1 MKNKYR
7 FFLSWFWVGLCTFAI
22 FFTVP
27 FARTIQKFV
36 YNKWGSELFGYTVL
50 ISTGVVFFLALYIL
64 FFRLK
69 IRSILNYIWLLA
81 IGCTYVYFTLK
92 LWGTPEESIHFLE
105 YGVLGFFIFNALK
118 LKTKDRTIYITA
130 FLIGCLIGIFDE
142 IFQWIVKERFWDFRD
157 VGLNALSSGLFQAA
171 IWLGIKPKMIS
182 QKIRPRSLRTVS
194 IYLAANILL
203 LGLCFSNTPKR
214 VQNYTKALPFLSFL
228 QQEEVMNQF
237 NMKHK
242 DPEIGTFYS
251 RLTID
256 ELLSID
262 KRNAKDYGQV
272 LHEWK
277 DKDYAEYL
285 HAHPGIW
292 VPMLY
297 EIRVHIFRRDKRYQR
312 ALQAE
317 DEKQKK
323 QNFFIAFKENQILE
337 KYFGHT
343 MKESPYAWSKDTTAR
358 IETQINKN
366 EPYKSPVSA
375 SFFSPKSEKQMWI
388 VILIF
393 LTFLFAANGLYWRK
407 DKQRK
412 S

>member
-1 MKNKYR
+1 
-7 FFLSWFWVGLCTFAI
+7 
-22 FFTVP
+22 
-27 FARTIQKFV
+27 
-36 YNKWGSELFGYTVL
+36 
-50 ISTGVVFFLALYIL
+50 
-64 FFRLK
+64 
-69 IRSILNYIWLLA
+69 
-81 IGCTYVYFTLK
+81 
-92 LWGTPEESIHFLE
+92 LWAQPEEAIHFLE
-105 YGVLGFFIFNALK
+105 YGILGFFIFNALK
-118 LKTKDRTIYITA
+118 LKIKDRTIFFTA
-130 FLIGCLIGIFDE
+130 FLFGCLIGIFDE
-142 IFQWIVKERFWDFRD
+142 ILQWIVKERYWDFRD

-182 QKIRPRSLRTVS
+182 QKIRPSSLRTVS

-237 NMKHK
+237 NLKHK

-251 RLTID
+251 RLTIN

-262 KRNAKDYGQV
+262 RRSAKDYGQV

-277 DKDYAEYL
+277 DKNYAEYL
-285 HAHPGIW
+285 RAHPGIL

-297 EIRVHIFRRDKRYQR
+297 EIRVHIFRRDKRYER
-312 ALQAE
+312 AIQAK
-317 DEKQKK
+317 DKKQKK

-343 MKESPYAWSKDTTAR
+343 MKESPYAWSEETTAR
-358 IETQINKN
+358 VEAQIDKKN
-366 EPYKSPVSA
+366 PYKSPVSA

-388 VILIF
+388 VIFIF
-393 LTFLFAANGLYWRK
+393 LTLLFAANWFPKRSPK
-407 DKQRK
+407 FH
-412 S
+412 

>member
-7 FFLSWFWVGLCTFAI
+7 FYLSWFWVALCALLI

-27 FARTIQKFV
+27 LARTIQRFV
-36 YNKWGSELFGYTVL
+36 YDTWGSELFGYTVL
-50 ISTGVVFFLALYIL
+50 ISTGIVFFLALYIL

-69 IRSILNYIWLLA
+69 IRSVLNYIWIFV
-81 IGCTYVYFTLK
+81 IGCLYVYFTLR
-92 LWGTPEESIHFLE
+92 LWEIPEEAVHFLE
-105 YGVLGFFIFNALK
+105 YGLLGFFIFNALK
-118 LKTKDRTIYITA
+118 LKIKDKTIFITA

-142 IFQWIVKERFWDFRD
+142 ILQWTVKERFWDFRD

-171 IWLGIKPKMIS
+171 MWLGIKPKEIS
-182 QKIRPRSLRTVS
+182 QKIQRRSLRTVS
-194 IYLAANILL
+194 IFLAANILL
-203 LGLCFSNTPKR
+203 LGLCLSNTPKR
-214 VQNYTKALPFLSFL
+214 VQSYTKALPFLSFL
-228 QQEEVMNQF
+228 QQEEAMNQF
-237 NMKHK
+237 NLKHK

-262 KRNAKDYGQV
+262 RRNAKDYGQI

-277 DKDYAEYL
+277 DKNYAEYL
-285 HAHPGIW
+285 RTHPGIW
-292 VPMLY
+292 APMLY
-297 EIRVHIFRRDKRYQR
+297 EIRVHIFRRDKRYSR

-337 KYFGHT
+337 KYFGQT
-343 MKESPYAWSKDTTAR
+343 MKESPYVWSEETTAR
-358 IETQINKN
+358 VEAQIDKN
-366 EPYKSPVSA
+366 NPYKSPVSA

-393 LTFLFAANGLYWRK
+393 LTLLFVANWFQK
-407 DKQRK
+407 
-412 S
+412 

>member
-7 FFLSWFWVGLCTFAI
+7 FVLPWLWVALWSIAIFLS
-22 FFTVP
+22 VP
-27 FARTIQKFV
+27 FARIIQTFV
-36 YNKWGSELFGYTVL
+36 VEKWGREPFGYAVL
-50 ISTGVVFFLALYIL
+50 ISTGIVFLLSLYIL

-69 IRSILNYIWLLA
+69 IRSASNYIWLLA
-81 IGCTYVYFTLK
+81 IGCTYVYFTLS
-92 LWGTPEESIHFLE
+92 LWAQPEESIHFLE
-105 YGVLGFFIFNALK
+105 YGLLSFFIFNALK
-118 LKTKDRTIYITA
+118 LKLKDKTIFITA

-142 IFQWIVKERFWDFRD
+142 ILQWIVKGRYWDFRD

-171 IWLGIKPKMIS
+171 IWLGIKPKKIS
-182 QKIRPRSLRTVS
+182 QKIQPRSLRTVS

-237 NMKHK
+237 NLKHI

-262 KRNAKDYGQV
+262 RINAKYYGQI
-272 LHEWK
+272 LYDEK
-277 DKDYAEYL
+277 DKDYAKFL
-285 HAHPGIW
+285 RDHSGIL
-292 VPMLY
+292 VPLLY
-297 EIRVHIFRRDKRYQR
+297 EIRVHIFRRDKRYSR

-343 MKESPYAWSKDTTAR
+343 MKESPYAWSEEITAQ
-358 IETQINKN
+358 IETLIDKN
-366 EPYKSPVSA
+366 DAYKSPVSA

-388 VILIF
+388 VIFIF
-393 LTFLFAANGLYWRK
+393 LTFLFIANWLPKGSS
-407 DKQRK
+407 K
-412 S
+412 SIDL

>member
-1 MKNKYR
+1 MKNKYH
-7 FFLSWFWVGLCTFAI
+7 FPLSWFWVALCALAI

-27 FARTIQKFV
+27 LARTIQRFV
-36 YNKWGSELFGYTVL
+36 YDKWGSELFGYTVL
-50 ISTGVVFFLALYIL
+50 TSTGIVFFLALYIL

-69 IRSILNYIWLLA
+69 IRSVLNYIWIFV
-81 IGCTYVYFTLK
+81 IGCLYVYFTLR
-92 LWGTPEESIHFLE
+92 LWEIPEEAVHFLE
-105 YGVLGFFIFNALK
+105 YGLLGFFIFNALK
-118 LKTKDRTIYITA
+118 LKIKDKTIFITA

-142 IFQWIVKERFWDFRD
+142 ILQWTVKERFWDFRD

-171 IWLGIKPKMIS
+171 MWLGIKPKEIS
-182 QKIRPRSLRTVS
+182 QKIQQRSLRTVS
-194 IYLAANILL
+194 IFLAANILL
-203 LGLCFSNTPKR
+203 LGLCLSNTPKR
-214 VQNYTKALPFLSFL
+214 VQSYTKALPFLSFL
-228 QQEEVMNQF
+228 QQEEAMNQF
-237 NMKHK
+237 NLKHK

-262 KRNAKDYGQV
+262 RRNAKDYGQI

-277 DKDYAEYL
+277 DKNYAEYL
-285 HAHPGIW
+285 RTHPGIW
-292 VPMLY
+292 APMLY
-297 EIRVHIFRRDKRYQR
+297 EIRVHIFRRDKRYSR

-337 KYFGHT
+337 KYFGQT
-343 MKESPYAWSKDTTAR
+343 MKESPYVWSEETTAR
-358 IETQINKN
+358 VEAQIDKN
-366 EPYKSPVSA
+366 NPYKSPVSA

-393 LTFLFAANGLYWRK
+393 LTLLFVANWFQK
-407 DKQRK
+407 
-412 S
+412 

>member
-7 FFLSWFWVGLCTFAI
+7 FPLSWLWVALWTITIFLS
-22 FFTVP
+22 VP
-27 FARTIQKFV
+27 FARIIQKFV
-36 YNKWGSELFGYTVL
+36 VEKWGREPFGYTVL
-50 ISTGVVFFLALYIL
+50 ISTGIVFFLALYIL

-69 IRSILNYIWLLA
+69 IRSVLNYVWLLA
-81 IGCTYVYFTLK
+81 IGCTYVYFTLR
-92 LWGTPEESIHFLE
+92 LWAQPEEAIHFLE
-105 YGVLGFFIFNALK
+105 YGILGFFIFNALK
-118 LKTKDRTIYITA
+118 LKLKDRTIFFTA

-142 IFQWIVKERFWDFRD
+142 ILQWIVKERYWDFRD

-182 QKIRPRSLRTVS
+182 QKIRPSSLRTVS

-237 NMKHK
+237 NLKHK

-262 KRNAKDYGQV
+262 RRSAKDYGQV

-277 DKDYAEYL
+277 DKNYAEYL
-285 HAHPGIW
+285 RAHPGIW

-297 EIRVHIFRRDKRYQR
+297 EIRVHIFRRDKRYER
-312 ALQAE
+312 ALQAK
-317 DEKQKK
+317 DKKQKK

-337 KYFGHT
+337 KYFSHT
-343 MKESPYAWSKDTTAR
+343 MKESPYAWSEETTAR
-358 IETQINKN
+358 VEAQIDKKN
-366 EPYKSPVSA
+366 PYKSPVSA

-388 VILIF
+388 VIFIF
-393 LTFLFAANGLYWRK
+393 LTFLFAANGLYLRTNR
-407 DKQRK
+407 QRK

>member
-1 MKNKYR
+1 MKNKY
-7 FFLSWFWVGLCTFAI
+7 LSWLWVALCALAI

-27 FARTIQKFV
+27 FARTIQRFV
-36 YNKWGSELFGYTVL
+36 YDKWGSEFFGYTVL
-50 ISTGVVFFLALYIL
+50 ISTGVVFLLALYIL

-69 IRSILNYIWLLA
+69 IRSVLNYIWLFV
-81 IGCTYVYFTLK
+81 IGSLYVYFTLK
-92 LWGTPEESIHFLE
+92 LWEIPEEAIHFLE
-105 YGVLGFFIFNALK
+105 YGLLGFFIFNALK
-118 LKTKDRTIYITA
+118 LKIKDKTIFFSA

-142 IFQWIVKERFWDFRD
+142 ILQWIVKERYWDFRD

-171 IWLGIKPKMIS
+171 ILLGIKPKEIS
-182 QKIRPRSLRTVS
+182 QKIQPRSWRTVS
-194 IYLAANILL
+194 IFLAANILL

-237 NMKHK
+237 NLKHK

-262 KRNAKDYGQV
+262 SRNAKDYGQV

-277 DKDYAEYL
+277 DKNYAEFL
-285 HAHPGIW
+285 RTHPGIW

-297 EIRVHIFRRDKRYQR
+297 EIRVHIFRRDKRYSR
-312 ALQAE
+312 ALQSE
-317 DEKQKK
+317 NEKQKK

-343 MKESPYAWSKDTTAR
+343 MKESPYAWSEETKTR
-358 IETQINKN
+358 IEAQIDKN
-366 EPYKSPVSA
+366 DTYKSPVSA

-393 LTFLFAANGLYWRK
+393 LTLLFIANWFPKRSPNSI
-407 DKQRK
+407 DH
-412 S
+412 